1 MEPWL
6 NYNHLHYFWVVAREG
21 GLVQAAKVLHVSH
34 PTLSA
39 QIRALEERLGHALFD
54 RMGRRLV
61 LTDMGHLVYRHAEE
75 IFSRGRDMLEEVAG
89 RSIGMPRKLE
99 VGIIDVFPKLVVR
112 RLLEPVLTLAE
123 PVRLV
128 CHEDN
133 YDRLL
138 ARLALHELDVVLA
151 DAPIPTGSAVRAFN
165 HLLGQCG
172 VGIYGTPALA
182 RRYKPDF
189 PASLTDA
196 PMLLPLER
204 VTLRRS
210 MDHWLSSLELRPTV
224 VAEFEDS
231 ALLKVFG
238 SEGYGLFPAPLVVE
252 DDIVSQY
259 GVTRVGLAEGVSER
273 FYAVSAERKL
283 RNPGVVA
290 VTDTARRG
298 MFGTPKA

>member
-21 GLVQAAKVLHVSH
+21 SLVQAARVLHVSH

-39 QIRALEERLGHALFD
+39 QIKSLEDRLGHALFD
-54 RMGRRLV
+54 RIGRRLV
-61 LTDMGHLVYRHAEE
+61 LTDMGHVVYRHAEE
-75 IFSRGRDMLEEVAG
+75 IFTRGRDMLDEVAG
-89 RSIGMPRKLE
+89 RRAGAQPKLE

-112 RLLEPVLTLAE
+112 RLLDPVLHLAE

-151 DAPIPTGSAVRAFN
+151 DAPIPTGSPVRAFN

-172 VGIYGTPALA
+172 VGLFGSPALA
-182 RRYKPDF
+182 RRHKPGF
-189 PASLTDA
+189 PRSLQDA

-210 MDHWLSSLELRPTV
+210 IDHWLSALEIRPRV

-231 ALLKVFG
+231 ALLHVFG
-238 SEGYGLFPAPLVVE
+238 REGHGLFPAPLAVE
-252 DDIVSQY
+252 EDLVAQY
-259 GVTRVGLAEGVSER
+259 GVVRVGLAEGVSER

-283 RNPGVVA
+283 RNPAVRA
-290 VTDTARRG
+290 VTDSARNEL
-298 MFGTPKA
+298 FGG